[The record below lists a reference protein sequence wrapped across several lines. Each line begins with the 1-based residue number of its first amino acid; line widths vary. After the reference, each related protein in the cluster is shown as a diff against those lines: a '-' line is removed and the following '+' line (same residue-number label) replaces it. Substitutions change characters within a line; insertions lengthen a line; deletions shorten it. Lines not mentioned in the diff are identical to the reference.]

1 MIRRLALVFG
11 MSCLLFADDEPRQK
25 VQTVHTERVDFPS
38 GGLLRLKN
46 SIGEVTVEGWERPDV
61 EIATVKST
69 KAALASRDREKATH
83 ALDRVRIS
91 VQRQGA
97 ELIVTTV
104 SRCRGLPPS
113 VELDYHINVPMN
125 ARLAV
130 DHGAGEVHV
139 DNLTSDIHVTVR
151 NGGITLQLPQEGKY
165 SIDAKSDFGGVTS
178 DFPGHEKRTRWLL
191 GHQFVQGA
199 SATHNLYLRVGFGDI
214 TIMKIP
220 RPPTP
225 APLTPV
231 VAPR

>member
-1 MIRRLALVFG
+1 MIRRLAVIFG
-11 MSCLLFADDEPRQK
+11 IGCLLFADDEPRQK
-25 VQTVHTERVDFPS
+25 VQVVHTERADFPA

-46 SIGEVTVEGWERPDV
+46 SLGEVTVEGWERPDV

-69 KAALASRDREKATH
+69 KVALASQDREKASRQ
-83 ALDRVRIS
+83 LDQVRIS
-91 VQRQGA
+91 VQRQGG
-97 ELIVTTV
+97 ELVITTELP
-104 SRCRGLPPS
+104 RHQKLPPGFD
-113 VELDYHINVPMN
+113 LDYNIKAPMN

-151 NGGITLQLPQEGKY
+151 TGGITLQLQEGKY
-165 SIDAKSDFGGVTS
+165 GIDAKSDFGSVTA

-191 GHQFVQGA
+191 GHQFLQGE

-220 RPPTP
+220 QPPAATPQTP
-225 APLTPV
+225 AGD
-231 VAPR
+231 R